1 MAESTEK
8 KSAASAIGSVV
19 ATIVLAAVCAAGGWI
34 AKDMWPKKPAGQD
47 VAAMAAA
54 MASMQ
59 QTVAATNAEM
69 RVYNLPERFV
79 AHAEAEQEVDLLPQ
93 VDGYVKE
100 IKFKEGDVVKA
111 GQLLYVIDDERYQ
124 AVANQ
129 RKADLAAAE
138 AEARRAERYYERMQ
152 NADERGITQLE
163 RDNAE
168 ASAEKAKAAVL
179 QAKANLVVAEYDL
192 KKTTVVAPIS
202 GQIGKSS
209 AHVGDYVAPSKGALA
224 KIVQI
229 DPIRVSFPLTDRAYI
244 AWRQSQRSGDSKSF
258 RLRLILPDGSEYDR
272 EGVWDF
278 DDNQMSRETAS
289 IMMRLKF
296 PNPER
301 LLIPNSYVTLLA
313 DYQEP
318 PSYPSVPQQALVDL
332 PGGNQGVWIL
342 KDDMTVEQR
351 PVETKEAFGGW
362 TPVVK
367 GLAEGERVVISGIS
381 KLGPGVK
388 VARAQPTSNDDIN
401 ANHKS
406 PIDE

>member
-1 MAESTEK
+1 MAEKESTVG
-8 KSAASAIGSVV
+8 SIIG
-19 ATIVLAAVCAAGGWI
+19 TIVLAAVCVAGGWI
-34 AKDMWPKKPAGQD
+34 GKDMWPKGD
-47 VAAMAAA
+47 GGAAA
-54 MASMQ
+54 AQAAKLAAMQ
-59 QTVAATNAEM
+59 QTVAVTNAEL

-79 AHAEAEQEVDLLPQ
+79 AHAEAVQEVDLLPQ
-93 VDGYVKE
+93 IDGYVRE
-100 IKFKEGDVVKA
+100 IKFKEGDVVKE
-111 GQLLYVIDDERYQ
+111 GQVLYVIDDERYQ

-138 AEARRAERYYERMQ
+138 AEARRAERYFERMEK
-152 NADERGITQLE
+152 ADERGITQLE

-168 ASAEKAKAAVL
+168 AAAEKAKAAVL

-192 KKTTVVAPIS
+192 KKTTVFAPIS

-244 AWRQSQRSGDSKSF
+244 AWRQEQRSGSAKPF
-258 RLRLILPDGSEYDR
+258 RMRLILPDGSDYDR
-272 EGVWDF
+272 EGAWDF

-301 LLIPNSYVTLLA
+301 LLIPNSYVTLLT
-313 DYQEP
+313 DFQDP
-318 PSYPSVPQQALVDL
+318 PKFPSVPQQALIDL
-332 PGGNQGVWIL
+332 PGGNQGVWVL
-342 KDDMTVEQR
+342 RDDMTVEQR
-351 PVETKEAFGGW
+351 PVETKEAFAGW
-362 TPVVK
+362 TPVVN
-367 GLAEGERVVISGIS
+367 GLEAGERVVISGVA
-381 KLGPGVK
+381 KLGPGMK
-388 VARAQPTSNDDIN
+388 VAIVEPTSNDDIN

-406 PIDE
+406 PIEE

>member
-1 MAESTEK
+1 MAENDRKDGGSTVG
-8 KSAASAIGSVV
+8 AIIGS
-19 ATIVLAAVCAAGGWI
+19 IVLAAVCFAGGFI
-34 AKDMWPKKPAGQD
+34 AKGMWPERKGPPPMNPA
-47 VAAMAAA
+47 AAMAA
-54 MASMQ
+54 MA
-59 QTVAATNAEM
+59 QTVAVTNAEL
-69 RVYNLPERFV
+69 RAYNLPERFV
-79 AHAEAEQEVDLLPQ
+79 AHAEAVQEVDLLPQ

-100 IKFKEGDVVKA
+100 IRFKEGDIVKA

-138 AEARRAERYYERMQ
+138 AEARRADRYYERMQ
-152 NADERGITQLE
+152 KADERGITQLE

-168 ASAEKAKAAVL
+168 AAAEKAKASVL

-192 KKTTVVAPIS
+192 KKTTVVAPIA

-209 AHVGDYVAPSKGALA
+209 AHLGDYVAPSKGALA

-244 AWRQSQRSGDSKSF
+244 AWRQSQRKGTGKPF
-258 RLRLILPDGSEYDR
+258 RMRLILPDGSEYDR
-272 EGVWDF
+272 EGKWDF

-301 LLIPNSYVTLLA
+301 LLIPNSYVTLLT

-318 PSYPSVPQQALVDL
+318 PSYPSVPQQSIFDL
-332 PGGNQGVWIL
+332 PGGNQGIWVL
-342 KDDMTVEQR
+342 KEDMTVEQR
-351 PVETKEAFGGW
+351 PVETREAFAGW
-362 TPVVK
+362 TPIVK
-367 GLAEGERVVISGIS
+367 GLAAGECVVISGIS

-388 VARAQPTSNDDIN
+388 VALAQPTSNDDIN
-401 ANHKS
+401 PNHKS
-406 PIDE
+406 PIEE

>member
-1 MAESTEK
+1 MSGNK
-8 KSAASAIGSVV
+8 KSAVGSVIGTV
-19 ATIVLAAVCAAGGWI
+19 VLAVACAAGGWI
-34 AKDMWPKKPAGQD
+34 ARELVPKG
-47 VAAMAAA
+47 AMK
-54 MASMQ
+54 MPEIPRG
-59 QTVAATNAEM
+59 AATVSVRPVEE
-69 RVYNLPERFV
+69 RQYNLPEQFV
-79 AHAEAEQEVDLLPQ
+79 AHAEAMQEVDLLPQ

-100 IKFKEGDVVKA
+100 IRFKEGDIVKA
-111 GQLLYVIDDERYQ
+111 GAILYVLDDERYQ

-138 AEARRAERYYERMQ
+138 AEERRTKRYYERMQ

-168 ASAEKAKAAVL
+168 AAAEKAKAAVL

-244 AWRQSQRSGDSKSF
+244 AWRQSQRSGDSKAF

-351 PVETKEAFGGW
+351 PVETKEAFNGW

-388 VARAQPTSNDDIN
+388 VALAQPTSNDDIN

-406 PIDE
+406 PIEE